1 MSEGELHK
9 RQRISEDEEV
19 AFSEENNLKY
29 QNACLTSRLKDQRKQ
44 ISDLTIHNDQLVQ
57 KVRTLEDTL
66 TNFNCSWAKVRYI

>member
-57 KVRTLEDTL
+57 KVRTLEGTL
-66 TNFNCSWAKVRYI
+66 TNFNCSWAKVIFI